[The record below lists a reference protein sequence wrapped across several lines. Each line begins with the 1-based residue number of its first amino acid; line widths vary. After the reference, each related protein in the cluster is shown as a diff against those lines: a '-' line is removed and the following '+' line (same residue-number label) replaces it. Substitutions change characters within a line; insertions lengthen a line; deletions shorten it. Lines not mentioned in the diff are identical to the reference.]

1 MILQLLLFGAIDM
14 KQVLLLVILVFFGL
28 GSYGQWNSMGLAPV
42 EGEDYDGHNLQ
53 GGSYDNPTTILLN
66 VNGQPVTDISMAS
79 KFGYYIIGYYKFKK
93 SWYYETVGD
102 IIVQE
107 APLEDDA
114 NTINGTKVSFVE
126 SDYSSIHTTPEQ
138 WGMWETI
145 GILFDWSDF
154 ATGDGASADDG
165 TGYWEVVIVNKES
178 GYCVSSGKLTY
189 QQEVKIDLI
198 DPTIMPPSTGP
209 TLTVMPLIAGC
220 WSKGGT
226 FDLTAATKDGVSPAD
241 ATVEYYTDAAGLNK
255 IDDPT
260 KTPITMANPSSPTQ
274 VVKYYARAIDGD
286 KKSDIQEI
294 SVTFYQKPDVS
305 LALSDGAIKACYGDA
320 ITLTTTNKNGFTEGT
335 YEYYSGNAS
344 LGAPGGSSYE
354 TTASVTTR
362 YSVYVTSG
370 LTAGSCKDT
379 ASIDI
384 TVPEVISG
392 GYITISVSPD
402 KSEICAGQSLDLTA
416 SVTEKYTGTITYKWG
431 DEVAVDDRTKSTVTV
446 KPSKSQT
453 EYTVDALLDG
463 CPASGKG
470 SKIIYVNP
478 LPVLTIAN
486 PAAVCG
492 GTVDITQS
500 GAAGTYKYYSDA
512 ELTSPITNVSAVV
525 AGDYYVT
532 LTDAKGCTSEKGTV
546 TAVVNPNPTP
556 KILVNNATPT
566 GDELCAGTEITLSCD
581 NTTYKTYTWTGGTA
595 ATSSYERKATIVA
608 GASNSFGLTV
618 KDANGCEGTATTV
631 AITGKAAPEVTIAS
645 VKEACKGDDV
655 TLTANIKWVT
665 GEQSILWKGNNIET
679 ASAATTKVTL
689 NGQGNKYDLTITDK
703 NSCQVKATTTVQG
716 NEIKATDLS
725 INPTSVK
732 AGEDVNLDI
741 TAKWNNNVAVPA
753 DNISYTWKKTVSAS
767 ESTIANTKAATD
779 APNAN
784 STYKI
789 VVEKNGCK
797 DSVSGAVTVETDPFE
812 LAGIDGYRAVCDKED
827 LSTNPV
833 KLYVTASGGQ
843 KDYTYKWTY
852 PAGMTVDLT
861 NPDTLKI
868 TSIDYTQMLAGG
880 SHAVSVAVEDATG
893 TKDSKTIPFE
903 VRELPTIT
911 INGENGGAILQACKD
926 GVMNLQASV
935 SNGTVKGY
943 SWSTGGASAA
953 ISAPTDA
960 VGTTSYIV
968 TATTSIG
975 CTNKD
980 SVKVQVNE
988 LPEINLTAQLDGS
1001 NVLQVCT
1008 GTEITLYAT
1017 VTDAANP
1024 DLSWSKGASGLTGST
1039 PKTEVKAKT
1048 SYEVAYRD
1056 ASTTCE
1062 AKTEVTVDVFPVVDL
1077 AVSVDP
1083 GSNVCAGSKVTLTA
1097 SNGASYQW
1105 AENGSDIPSAT
1116 TDKLE
1121 VEPNSSVT
1129 YTVKGKDGNGC
1140 EATPAPPVDITII
1153 PAPKLVLSQTTL
1165 DGCVGG
1171 LDVDLAKAVDK
1182 TQSTPGIPL
1191 KVKDPK
1197 GNISSA
1203 TTVNEDGIYTLFLDN
1218 GSNSCSSNEE
1228 TVTVIFHDK
1237 PNVSFEPDIAEVCSG
1252 DEVTL
1257 TASSTDT
1264 KQPTFTYG
1272 GTDNTI
1278 WKVKPENTGSAN
1290 TSITYTVTAKDS
1302 YGCTNTDDAVVTVK
1316 PLPVVQ
1322 ITDPGEVCAGSEV
1335 TLIAG
1340 GADTYVWTGDLVP
1353 GYEETYKV
1361 NPTSNKKQFFV
1372 TGTKNGCTNTTDIT
1386 LDVMDAPSLADAR
1399 ELEACVNSNVEL
1411 TGAFTTGYTLSF
1423 FDENKVPLAS
1433 PSVTVTTDKTYYAK
1447 ATVGT
1452 CSTDFKP
1459 INVTAKP
1466 LPTVSIV
1473 GNDEICAGG
1482 ETTLTASGSGIEY
1495 SWSPA
1500 GKGGTTQGASIIVDP
1515 STTTIYTVTARG
1527 VNNCTAEA
1535 PLEVKVNPLPELKW
1549 DAGNPNPSELVAG
1562 ETKTW
1567 NVGLETK
1574 TTEPYTYTWLQ
1585 NGIINPDFP
1594 NNNYSLKGGA
1604 VNPEKL
1610 AVYVT
1615 DGKGCTSDTLKTSVK
1630 VIPQGG
1636 DLTITL
1642 DAESKEICQ
1651 GGMQILTVTHEGGWP
1666 LYKYV
1671 WYKVGDKDV
1680 IIAQD
1685 VTSITVTEAGTYKVS
1700 VTDGGATQQTK
1711 EASIEMKMST
1721 SLTAP
1726 TVTVADLTIPTGNS
1740 TILLPTVTPA
1750 DGSYTYQWSEVANLK
1765 NADQAT
1771 LVNPETKILTNDTP
1785 YNLIVK
1791 DGNGCYSKKATGTV
1805 HVDDA
1810 NGFKVVASAT
1820 PDKVCLD
1827 NPAQLTATLHDNVSE
1842 NVTYEWIPATGLSA
1856 TDIANPVFSSAN
1868 PGKFDF
1874 IVKVTDNT
1882 SGSVA
1887 VAKVTV
1893 EAENKTAPTL
1903 ALAPASG
1910 NSCVGQA
1917 ITVTAD
1923 GVSEY
1928 QWIIDG
1934 RDPIVGGNSL
1944 DTLVAGNRKVKV
1956 TATATNGCVITP
1968 VEGNYQIHER
1978 PTIAFAANT
1987 PNKVDK
1993 GSVLIV
1999 TAIADDGASG
2009 NYTYTWSS
2017 PQDGTAYQA
2026 TYTIVMDDAQT
2037 FAVSVKDNV
2046 TGCVSGEISTDVT
2059 VQKPTSPVEITVN
2072 SESVLL
2078 CLNGISLLEVTGVKG
2093 GNGTEN
2099 EFSDYRYEWT
2109 KSGDANVLSTEKS
2122 YTATADGTYTVK
2134 VTEPNT
2140 GKSTTKD
2147 ITVTNSSLSAPLVAD
2162 ATLTIQKGEQAF
2174 LFATVTGGT
2183 PDYAYCWTPLSSLST
2198 ANTIPNPTTSALS
2211 ASETF
2216 TCYVTDAN
2224 KCSGKGEIQVDV
2236 VDPSEQLFTLVAKA
2250 DNTNPCM
2257 GNTVNLTATPSRELT
2272 NATYEWTP
2280 ATGLSAA
2287 DIANPIFT
2295 PATLGTTI
2303 FTVKVTEQGAY
2314 SRTAQVAVTVQSNE
2328 APHLALTDNTGGC
2341 AGEVLTATNT
2351 NGNVTVTK
2359 YHWVIDGTPDNEKT
2373 GETYPLGAGAG
2384 QTVKVY
2390 ATAANGCASDTAS
2403 GVFSRKPTPEIE
2415 WDQQP
2420 ASAKEEEDFKLS
2432 VKADADVK
2440 YVWSYVFTPEGG
2452 VAQPAKSGANRDYF
2466 EKVGAEKGTYAFT
2479 VYVEKDGCPS
2489 EKLTNTVIVL
2499 DKDAGLTVTTDPKGE
2514 QQICANGSIIVTAT
2528 AFNGSGNYTFNW
2540 YAGTTVSG
2548 NPVAKGKTV
2557 VLSPTVNGQKYVV
2570 EVNDGNTTA
2579 VSLPITL
2586 TFNNNTAPTIAGGTQ
2601 NVAAGQSTILLS
2613 KVTQGTAASYHWSS
2627 PNDLLV
2633 SGDETKANPAT
2644 KPLSDDETYTYYVKD
2659 ANGCISKPADVK
2671 VVVDKAADAL
2681 AIEATA
2687 DMVNLCLGNVS
2698 HFKVSATK
2706 GTLSADTE
2714 YEWTPSTNLTGENTA
2729 EPVFTTTTGGN
2740 YPYLVTVRDQ
2750 GKVLVASVSVTVKE
2764 NSLPEFAWDE
2774 PNCTASYNKV
2784 GDPITVTTKV
2794 TKETKKPYKYHWL
2807 KPFEETNELHDYEV
2821 QTTTQSQYDFAVVMI
2836 DANGCQTRDTLKKH
2850 FEVGAAVVEI
2860 EINAENVS
2868 VCAVPEGVDGT
2879 ATLSVVKTAGPDD
2892 VTYDWKPKGNTL
2904 TLKDADKANA
2914 IVNLSGVVAGAY
2926 TFTVKVSDAN
2936 DNTNYAEKDVK
2947 LTVNK
2952 LPVFQIDEH
2961 CLALH
2966 KDSVFTLNVANT
2978 GDYSYLWQVSM
2989 YDKSQKQWGT
2999 PIQKGDNKYCE
3010 VQMSNQDMR
3019 YILKVE
3025 DNSTSL
3031 HCAAFDT
3038 AYVYRIPDAPLVEI
3052 DTNTSRLNIKLEW
3065 ATVSGN
3071 DGYTVWS
3078 RKKDPYCMTSVD
3090 GGVYKGA
3097 ATPYNIFTE
3106 AAVDT
3111 LKFYYVTAD
3120 RNVCGKTYYSLASDT
3135 VGYYLYDIHMN
3146 PTGKASLNHL
3156 AIYFEMSKNG
3166 KDYMAK
3172 DLLTTLPLNL
3182 AKKWDFGNQVWQNAR
3197 MMGKACIGDFDVD
3210 PGMVVQVEPKSACQ
3224 YMQYGKLSLP
3234 LTTLLLNTNTEKG
3247 NLSHSYVWLH
3257 RLNLKDAK
3265 AIFNA
3270 YSGKFK
3276 LIKMWDFSNQVW
3288 KNARM
3293 MGATCVGN
3301 FDLEPL
3307 LPLQFELEKD
3317 NVQW

>member
-1 MILQLLLFGAIDM
+1 MKGIKFVLAILLILFVNIISDLKAQQHNADAGWLGEWVLAYDFYFGSEEQINYCTTSDLKDDFKFCVIATHAINGKIM
-14 KQVLLLVILVFFGL
+14 SFGSMDPSGNDTDFDCN
-28 GSYGQWNSMGLAPV
+28 GSLNETSPYWSALYFY
-42 EGEDYDGHNLQ
+42 ESGETTGCGGIYLEIFSYDFPEWTDGMYSLTIRIKKVSTNEIYEEELPYDGDWYSVPD
-53 GGSYDNPTTILLN
+53 SYHAQFNPESSVDPPAPIL
-66 VNGQPVTDISMAS
+66 TA
-79 KFGYYIIGYYKFKK
+79 
-93 SWYYETVGD
+93 
-102 IIVQE
+102 
-107 APLEDDA
+107 
-114 NTINGTKVSFVE
+114 
-126 SDYSSIHTTPEQ
+126 TP
-138 WGMWETI
+138 I
-145 GILFDWSDF
+145 
-154 ATGDGASADDG
+154 
-165 TGYWEVVIVNKES
+165 
-178 GYCVSSGKLTY
+178 
-189 QQEVKIDLI
+189 
-198 DPTIMPPSTGP
+198 
-209 TLTVMPLIAGC
+209 IAGC
-220 WSKGGT
+220 WSEGGT
-226 FDLTAATKDGVSPAD
+226 IDLTEAVSVSPAD
-241 ATVEYYTDAAGLNK
+241 ATVTVNYYSDKECTKPILNG
-255 IDDPT
+255 IASMGD
-260 KTPITMANPSSPTQ
+260 NPSASVEDRQ
-274 VVKYYARAIDGD
+274 YWANIDGD
-286 KKSDIQEI
+286 DVAKAKQID
-294 SVTFYQKPDVS
+294 VKLYQKPDVN
-305 LALSDGAIKACYGDA
+305 LAVTGGTTEGGKTKVCKGNP
-320 ITLTTTNKNGFTEGT
+320 ITLQTL
-335 YEYYSGNAS
+335 GNSSNFGSKAYDYWGKVDEVNTV
-344 LGAPGGSSYE
+344 LQTQTGSSY
-354 TTASVTTR
+354 TTAANGSVVYT
-362 YSVYVTSG
+362 VYVTSVNG
-370 LTAGSCKDT
+370 CKDT
-379 ASIDI
+379 ASAEVEVTPVIAGSDI
-384 TVPEVISG
+384 QIAITEGKDKICSG
-392 GYITISVSPD
+392 
-402 KSEICAGQSLDLTA
+402 EELHLTA
-416 SVTEKYTGTITYKWG
+416 SLKAGSSYTGTPDFTWSNNVSEDKPAGASI
-431 DEVAVDDRTKSTVTV
+431 TV
-446 KPSKSQT
+446 KPAQQT
-453 EYTVDALLDG
+453 TYTVH
-463 CPASGKG
+463 ASL
-470 SKIIYVNP
+470 N
-478 LPVLTIAN
+478 
-486 PAAVCG
+486 
-492 GTVDITQS
+492 
-500 GAAGTYKYYSDA
+500 
-512 ELTSPITNVSAVV
+512 
-525 AGDYYVT
+525 
-532 LTDAKGCTSEKGTV
+532 GCTSETSVGSQVIMVRELPTFTIPASFSDCEVVSISQSGIGYGYFSDKNCQNPLPDPAQIIASGKYYV
-546 TAVVNPNPTP
+546 TFTNTQSGITCTSTAKEVQVSVNPNPTP
-556 KILVNNATPT
+556 KILVNGAAPN
-566 GDELCAGTEITLSCD
+566 GDELCAGTEIKLSCD
-581 NTTYKTYTWTGGTA
+581 NNTYKTYTWTGGTA
-595 ATSSYERKATIVA
+595 ATNSYERNAKIVA

-618 KDANGCEGTATTV
+618 KDENGCEGTATAV
-631 AITGKAAPEVTIAS
+631 AITGKAAPTVSIENIG
-645 VKEACKGDDV
+645 EACKGDEV
-655 TLTANIKWVT
+655 TLKANITWVT
-665 GEQSILWKGNNIET
+665 GKQTILWKGNNITDATLET
-679 ASAATTKVTL
+679 TTATL
-689 NGQGNKYDLTITDK
+689 NGQGNKYDLTITDQ
-703 NSCQVKATTTVQG
+703 NSCQANASTTVQG
-716 NEIKATDLS
+716 NEIKAADLS

-943 SWSTGGASAA
+943 SWSTGGTSAA

-988 LPEINLTAQLDGS
+988 LPEINLTAQLDGA

-1008 GTEITLYAT
+1008 GTEITLNAT

-1171 LDVDLAKAVDK
+1171 PDVDLAAAVAK
-1182 TQSTPGIPL
+1182 TSTPGITL
-1191 KVKDPK
+1191 KVRNSK
-1197 GNISSA
+1197 GDILTG
-1203 TTVNEDGIYTLFLDN
+1203 TTVNTSGVYTLFLDN
-1218 GSNSCSSNEE
+1218 GSNSCSSNAEKVE
-1228 TVTVIFHDK
+1228 VIIHDK
-1237 PNVSFEPDIAEVCSG
+1237 PNVSFHPSIAEVCSG

-1272 GTDNTI
+1272 GTDNTT
-1278 WKVKPENTGSAN
+1278 WKVKPENTGNEN
-1290 TSITYTVTAKDS
+1290 TPKTYTVTAKDS
-1302 YGCTNTDDAVVTVK
+1302 YGCTNTADAVVTVK
-1316 PLPVVQ
+1316 PLPKVK
-1322 ITDPGEVCAGSEV
+1322 ITDPGAVCEASKV
-1335 TLIAG
+1335 TLSAE
-1340 GADTYVWTGDLVP
+1340 GATTYAWSGAAQSGNAPT
-1353 GYEETYKV
+1353 YEVQPTSKV
-1361 NPTSNKKQFFV
+1361 NKFYV
-1372 TGTKNGCTNTTDIT
+1372 IGTDENGCKGKDSIT
-1386 LDVMDAPSLADAR
+1386 LTVNEVPVLAEAKPFR
-1399 ELEACVNSNVEL
+1399 ECDKTEINLEKAFVE
-1411 TGAFTTGYTLSF
+1411 GGYTLSF
-1423 FDENKVPLAS
+1423 YDENQDPISGSNIIVDG
-1433 PSVTVTTDKTYYAK
+1433 DKTYYAK
-1447 ATVGT
+1447 ASNENCT
-1452 CSTDFKP
+1452 SEFAP
-1459 INVTAKP
+1459 IPVTAKP
-1466 LPTVSIV
+1466 LPKVAIEEI
-1473 GNDEICAGG
+1473 GEICAGG
-1482 ETTLTASGSGIEY
+1482 EVELKASGENIVSY
-1495 SWSPA
+1495 LWSPA
-1500 GKGGTTQGASIIVDP
+1500 GKGNVTSGATITANPSVTTEYIVKA
-1515 STTTIYTVTARG
+1515 TG
-1527 VNNCTAEA
+1527 NNNCTNTDTVK
-1535 PLEVKVNPLPELKW
+1535 VKVNPLPELKW
-1549 DAGNPNPSELVAG
+1549 DAGNPSDLVAG
-1562 ETKTW
+1562 EKKTW
-1567 NVGLETK
+1567 NVIFKKET
-1574 TTEPYTYTWLQ
+1574 TPGYAYTWLQ
-1585 NGIINPDFP
+1585 NGIINPNFP
-1594 NNNYSLKGGA
+1594 NNNYSLEGGA

-1610 AVYVT
+1610 AVCVT
-1615 DGKGCTSDTLKTSVK
+1615 DGKGCTSDTLKTSVT
-1630 VIPQGG
+1630 VTPQGG
-1636 DLTITL
+1636 ELMITL
-1642 DAESKEICQ
+1642 TAESEEICQ
-1651 GGMQILTVTHEGGWP
+1651 GGMQILTATPSGGESP
-1666 LYKYV
+1666 YKYV
-1671 WYKVGDKDV
+1671 WYKVGEEA
-1680 IIAQD
+1680 IIAQG
-1685 VTSITVTEAGTYKVS
+1685 VSSLTVTEAGTYKVS
-1700 VTDGGATQQTK
+1700 VTDDGVTQQTK
-1711 EASIEMKMST
+1711 EASIEVKIST

-1726 TVTVADLTIPTGNS
+1726 TVTVADLTIPKGNS

-1750 DGSYTYQWSEVANLK
+1750 NGSYTYQWSEVANLK
-1765 NADQAT
+1765 DADQAT
-1771 LVNPETKILTNDTP
+1771 LVNPETQILESDTP
-1785 YNLIVK
+1785 YDLVVK

-1805 HVDDA
+1805 HVNDE
-1810 NGFKVVASAT
+1810 NGFKVVASV
-1820 PDKVCLD
+1820 DLNKVCLN
-1827 NPAQLTATLHDNVSE
+1827 NPAQLTATLHGNVSE
-1842 NVTYEWIPATGLSA
+1842 NVTYEWIPATWLSA
-1856 TDIANPVFSSAN
+1856 TDIANPVFSSAT
-1868 PGKFDF
+1868 PDVFDF

-1910 NSCVGQA
+1910 NSCVGEA

-1968 VEGNYQIHER
+1968 VEGNYQIHDL
-1978 PTIAFAANT
+1978 PTIAFDPNT

-1993 GSVLIV
+1993 GSVLTV

-2017 PQDGTAYQA
+2017 PQDGTAVQN
-2026 TYTIVMDDAQT
+2026 TYTITMDDAQT

-2706 GTLSADTE
+2706 GTLSADAE

-2850 FEVGAAVVEI
+2850 FEVGAADVKIEI
-2860 EINAENVS
+2860 EAENVS

-2879 ATLSVVKTAGPDD
+2879 ATLVVVKTAGPDN

-3078 RKKDPYCMTSVD
+3078 RKWDPYCMMSAD
-3090 GGVYKGA
+3090 GGVYKA
-3097 ATPYNIFTE
+3097 TATPHNILTE
-3106 AAVDT
+3106 AATDT

-3135 VGYYLYDIHMN
+3135 VGYYLFDVRRN
-3146 PTGKASLNHL
+3146 TGKMASINYYPVYFDMKGTGANGAYRTKDMFALYGN
-3156 AIYFEMSKNG
+3156 AI
-3166 KDYMAK
+3166 
-3172 DLLTTLPLNL
+3172 TLI
-3182 AKKWDFGNQVWQNAR
+3182 KKWNFSTQLWEAAQKLPNGVVAN
-3197 MMGKACIGDFDVD
+3197 DFDIVVGTLLQLD
-3210 PGMVVQVEPKSACQ
+3210 PKGQTSIL
-3224 YMQYGKLSLP
+3224 QYGVLPNGLSALFAR
-3234 LTTLLLNTNTEKG
+3234 TNTGSKA
-3247 NLSHSYVWLH
+3247 NISHSYMWTH
-3257 RLNLKDAK
+3257 RLDLIDTKD
-3265 AIFNA
+3265 FLTEFTGV
-3270 YSGKFK
+3270 S
-3276 LIKMWDFSNQVW
+3276 LIKYWDFSSQLWVASQMLPNGVI
-3288 KNARM
+3288 ARK
-3293 MGATCVGN
+3293 
-3301 FDLEPL
+3301 FDLKGL
-3307 LPLQFELEKD
+3307 MPLQIELKSGVTSVD
-3317 NVQW
+3317 WK